1 MAQRSSLVVLQDFTR
16 GRNREQ
22 LAKAVEHLPFETSED
37 QLPRE
42 RTMAEAMYWFN
53 VRKETTRQSLEV
65 IVRHL
70 APLSGRKNLVW
81 ISSDFFYDPIR
92 EVLVWPELLPMLKE
106 SNIALYL
113 VGERGLVAPPSGVD
127 RAVNNR
133 QPINPRVAPPN
144 DGAQN
149 LGLEHVAQSTGGLGF
164 FNTNDLRGSIEKALE
179 DTAVSYTLGFY
190 PSAEA
195 LDGAVHPLKV
205 KVARRG
211 VEVRYREDYLAA
223 EDSNS
228 GSPQNMPTIEELATD
243 PLDATAIGLTAVERR
258 SAVDVSVNLHD
269 VHLEH
274 EAERWRGSFD
284 LELYLYGQKQTSLR
298 TINLDLSEEELK
310 SALQTPYAILTRLP
324 PGATGQLR
332 IVVRDRATGNAGSL
346 WMQVN

>member
-1 MAQRSSLVVLQDFTR
+1 
-16 GRNREQ
+16 
-22 LAKAVEHLPFETSED
+22 
-37 QLPRE
+37 
-42 RTMAEAMYWFN
+42 MAEAMYWWN
-53 VRKETTRQSLEV
+53 VRKEITRQSLEV

-179 DTAVSYTLGFY
+179 DTAVTYTLAFY

-195 LDGAVHPLKV
+195 LDGVVHPLKV

-243 PLDATAIGLTAVERR
+243 PLDATAIGLTAVERGRR
-258 SAVDVSVNLHD
+258 STC
-269 VHLEH
+269 
-274 EAERWRGSFD
+274 R
-284 LELYLYGQKQTSLR
+284 
-298 TINLDLSEEELK
+298 
-310 SALQTPYAILTRLP
+310 
-324 PGATGQLR
+324 
-332 IVVRDRATGNAGSL
+332 
-346 WMQVN
+346 